1 MHEDILPRIPIELL
15 VRAAR
20 KLPDARDARDASQHI
35 GVRLPDGTRA
45 QVTFVRLRRK
55 QRHIIRWF
63 WTPARAVMIP
73 DAASD
78 RLREQTAISELE
90 KNRMRLIMTEIALA
104 QAFIAAAMVTRNP
117 VHSER
122 YKVSAQKAHDV
133 AVKFLAQASQ
143 VNQFERDKIE
153 ESLAN
158 LQRHIDKERQVH
170 KSS

>member
-1 MHEDILPRIPIELL
+1 MHEDILPRLPIELL
-15 VRAAR
+15 VRAACT
-20 KLPDARDARDASQHI
+20 LPEARDARDAVQRI

-78 RLREQTAISELE
+78 GLPEQTVISELE

-104 QAFIAAAMVTRNP
+104 RAFLAAAMVTSNP
-117 VHSER
+117 VRSER
-122 YKVSAQKAHDV
+122 NKVSAQKAHDV

-143 VNQFERDKIE
+143 
-153 ESLAN
+153 L
-158 LQRHIDKERQVH
+158 
-170 KSS
+170 